1 MRSQWECILQ
11 NLGEWHGSF
20 TRFSPQGEF
29 IEDIPSIVSLEGI
42 NNNQT
47 IHFVLRRFP
56 PNQPVNELVLEFSTI
71 ARNTLFLETGAFS
84 QGSIQLAPFTD
95 FGAELALVD
104 CDSFADLPVR
114 RLRLVQQFD
123 QNGQLDKLTLIREAL
138 AGSNAVASPQVQIDD
153 LIGEWQGQAVT
164 IYPDLRP
171 PDTYSTT
178 LRLQKLGSDKLQQQL
193 STPTFNI
200 SSTARIQ
207 GNTLHFDSGAQST
220 QILLLPGGATSTSPK
235 SVKAG
240 QSFFLEVGWLT
251 QSGIRQR
258 LIRNYNGKGE
268 WSSLTL
274 VTERKL

>member
-1 MRSQWECILQ
+1 MRSQWECVLQ

-20 TRFSPQGEF
+20 TRFSPQGEY
-29 IEDIPSIVSLEGI
+29 IEDIPSIASLEGI

-56 PNQPVNELVLEFSTI
+56 PNQPVNELVLEFSSV

-84 QGSIQLAPFTD
+84 QGSIQLAPFTE

-104 CDSFADLPVR
+104 GNR

-123 QNGQLDKLTLIREAL
+123 QNGQLNRLTLIRETL

-164 IYPDLRP
+164 LYPDLRP

-178 LRLQKLGSDKLQQQL
+178 LRLQKIGENKIQQQL

-207 GNTLHFDSGAQST
+207 DNNLYFDSGAQAT
-220 QILLLPGGATSTSPK
+220 QILLLPGGATSTSPQ
-235 SVKAG
+235 SIKAG

-251 QSGIRQR
+251 QSGTRQR

-274 VTERKL
+274 VTEQKL